1 LSISIEKFGKQKF
14 AEVNGKRMAYLDEG
28 AGSAIIFQHGNPT
41 SSYLWRNVMP
51 HCAGLGRLI
60 ACDLIGMGGSEK
72 LSNSGPG
79 RYGYQEQREFLFGLW
94 DKLDLGNDVILV
106 IHDWGSALGF
116 DWARQNPNRVKGIVY
131 MEAIVKPVTWQ
142 EWPENARKV
151 FQGFRSERG
160 EEMVLEKNIF
170 VERVLPSSVLRGLTE
185 EEMAVYRAPFAMP
198 GEDRRSTLSW
208 PRQLPIEGEPASVVA
223 IVDAYGRWLAQS
235 PIPKLFINAEPGS
248 ILTGAARDFC
258 RAWPNQKE
266 ITVKGSHF
274 IQEDSPHEI
283 GRGIADFARSLR
295 DGTFASG

>member
-1 LSISIEKFGKQKF
+1 MSISVEKFGKQKF
-14 AEVNGKRMAYLDEG
+14 TEVNGKRMAYIDEG
-28 AGSAIIFQHGNPT
+28 AGSAIVFQHGNPT

-72 LSNSGPG
+72 LSNSGPD

-116 DWARQNPNRVKGIVY
+116 DWSRQNPKRVKGIVY
-131 MEAIVKPVTWQ
+131 MEAIVRPVTWQ
-142 EWPENARKV
+142 DWPENARKV

-185 EEMAVYRAPFAMP
+185 EEMAIYRAPFATP
-198 GEDRRSTLSW
+198 GEDRRPTLSW
-208 PRQLPIEGEPASVVA
+208 PRQLPIEGEPASAPPSSMTMARSKWMACRLDYDA
-223 IVDAYGRWLAQS
+223 IVDR
-235 PIPKLFINAEPGS
+235 
-248 ILTGAARDFC
+248 
-258 RAWPNQKE
+258 
-266 ITVKGSHF
+266 V
-274 IQEDSPHEI
+274 DSNWGWES
-283 GRGIADFARSLR
+283 GCWWDRRLDSARS
-295 DGTFASG
+295 TS